1 MDELL
6 YEKESFII
14 RGACYEVH
22 NEKGSGFLES
32 IYQECLEKEMRIQRI
47 PFETQPKLGLVY
59 KGEPLEQSLRP
70 DLVCYGKIIVELKAV
85 DKLNEKHRAQVFN
98 YLAAT
103 KMRLGL
109 LVNFAA
115 HPKLEIVR
123 IVV

>member
-47 PFETQPKLGLVY
+47 PFETQPKLGLDY

-70 DLVCYGKIIVELKAV
+70 DLECYGKIIVELKAV

>member
-1 MDELL
+1 MGELI
-6 YEKESFII
+6 YEKESFAI
-14 RGACYEVH
+14 RGACFEVH

-32 IYQECLEKEMRIQRI
+32 IYQECLEKEMRIQGI
-47 PFETQPKLGLVY
+47 PFETQPKLGLAY

-70 DLVCYGKIIVELKAV
+70 DLVCYEKIIVELKAV
-85 DKLNEKHRAQVFN
+85 DKLTDKHRAQVFN

-103 KMRLGL
+103 KMRLGF

-115 HPKLEIVR
+115 HPQLEIVR

>member
-32 IYQECLEKEMRIQRI
+32 IYQECLEKEMRNQRI
-47 PFETQPKLGLVY
+47 PFETQPKLGLDY

-70 DLVCYGKIIVELKAV
+70 DLECYGKIIVELKAV

-123 IVV
+123 IAV